1 MPNYVP
7 YHMHTQLS
15 LLDSCA
21 KYQEYVDKAQECG
34 MTALAFSEHGNIFEY
49 YHKKIA
55 IENAGMKYIH
65 ACECYLTETLEEKV
79 RDNYHVWLGARNYE
93 GFLELNELISHS
105 FNRQDGHYY
114 YKPRITWEELKNTSE
129 NIIITS
135 ACIASPLSVGTD
147 SIKCLFLNFICK
159 NKDRCFLEI
168 QHHNTAAQKE
178 YNKYIQSL
186 CFKFGLKPIA
196 GTDTHA
202 LNDREVKGRDML
214 LKSKNIEFDDNEA
227 GWDLTFKTYDELINA
242 YEIQDV
248 LPTAFIK
255 TAIDNTNELAE
266 MVEPFELDKHT
277 KYPHIYDNPVETYK
291 QKINEGYK
299 SHKYV
304 RERYSVEEV
313 KQTVKEELDV
323 YEKTKSIDFMLL
335 QTYLREWERSQG
347 IQCGYGRGSVSGS
360 FICYLLRITEM
371 DSKKFNLNFFRFMNP
386 SRVTNADIDTDYGE
400 EDRAKVKYFLL
411 HDHLNLPQIQ
421 CAEIITFNT
430 IALKG
435 AVRDVC
441 RGLYSD
447 SNTDYIKLS
456 EEIISATEIDEAEA
470 RKKYPAVFE
479 YVDILNGTVVSVG
492 SHPSGVLVTDIDIA
506 KQIGVCSLAT
516 SEYPV
521 SMLNMKELDDLM
533 YVKLDILGLDNIK
546 IINDTCKMLGIE
558 RLTPDNTDLED
569 EKVWKSIRD
578 DTTMVFQWESASAQ
592 AYLRKFMS
600 DAIIKLAK
608 TVNPNFSYIKWFSF
622 GNGLIRPGCA
632 SFRDNVANGEILTT
646 GFKELDDFLSATF
659 GRITMQEDIMRF
671 LVKFCGYNDAESDTV
686 RRGIAKKYGT
696 EKFIDEIHDRF
707 ISYSHSTYGIDEE
720 KLEEIFPPIK
730 QGILDATRYA
740 FSWNHSDSYSCIG
753 YICGYL
759 RYYYPLEFLTAALN
773 TFKDKEEKTLAITQ
787 YANKNNIK
795 IASPKFRHSSGEYKI
810 DKEQNAIYKGIAS
823 IKYLN
828 AQIADEL
835 YALKDNKYDTF
846 NDLLIDISN
855 TSIDNRQ
862 LDILVKIG
870 FFSEFGEIN
879 VLLKQIEY
887 FNLIYSRKTFKV
899 ADIQSG
905 KYDIPE
911 YLIAKYSGK
920 HTEKTYSQIDSKGLL
935 NELVKVIDYP
945 KTTIADKMRYSYEGL
960 GYIDIVEPKAPDNIY
975 YVENVSGKYTKKYLT
990 LYKLRTGET
999 MIIKAEITLALKGG
1013 EIIKINEI
1021 TNKFK
1026 YRVVGEDPTTHKKLF
1041 EKTGEKED
1049 VITSYEIVKNA

>member
-1 MPNYVP
+1 MLNYVP

-21 KYQEYVDKAQECG
+21 KYKEYVDKAQECG
-34 MTALAFSEHGNIFEY
+34 MKAFAFSEHGNVFEY
-49 YHKKIA
+49 YHKKTA

-65 ACECYLTETLEEKV
+65 ACECYLTETLEDKI
-79 RDNYHVWLGARNYE
+79 RDNYHVWLGARNYD

-105 FNRQDGHYY
+105 FNREDGHYY
-114 YKPRITWEELKNTSE
+114 YKPRITWEELQNTSN
-129 NIIITS
+129 NILITS
-135 ACIASPLSVGTD
+135 ACIASPLSVGTND
-147 SIKCLFLNFICK
+147 IKKSFLNFVCK

-168 QHHNTAAQKE
+168 QHHNTTAQKE
-178 YNKYIQSL
+178 YNKFIQSL
-186 CFKFGLKPIA
+186 CSKFGLRPIA

-202 LNDREVKGRDML
+202 LDNREAKGRDML
-214 LKSKNIEFDDNEA
+214 LKSKDIAFDDNEA
-227 GWDLTFKTYDELINA
+227 GWDLIFKTYEELVNA
-242 YEIQDV
+242 YEVQDA
-248 LPTAFIK
+248 LPMSFVK

-266 MVEPFELDKHT
+266 MVEPFKLDKHT
-277 KYPHIYDNPVETYK
+277 KYPHIYDDPEKTYM
-291 QKINEGYK
+291 QKIDKAYK
-299 SHKYV
+299 NHKYAK
-304 RERYSVEEV
+304 ERYSVEEV
-313 KQTVKEELDV
+313 KQTVKEEFDT
-323 YEKTKSIDFMLL
+323 YKKTQSIDFMLL
-335 QTYLREWERSQG
+335 QAYLREWEKSQG
-347 IQCGYGRGSVSGS
+347 IQCGYSRGSVSGS
-360 FICYLLRITEM
+360 FICYLLGITEM
-371 DSKKFNLNFFRFMNP
+371 DSKKFGLNFFRFMNP

-435 AVRDVC
+435 AIRDIC
-441 RGLYSD
+441 RGLYS
-447 SNTDYIKLS
+447 NTGKDYLTLS
-456 EEIISATEIDEAEA
+456 EEIIGVAEADEEEA
-470 RKKYPAVFE
+470 RKKYPEVFE

-546 IINDTCKMLGIE
+546 IINDTCKILGIE

-578 DTTMVFQWESASAQ
+578 DTTMVFQWESQSAQ
-592 AYLRKFMS
+592 AYLKKFMS
-600 DAIIKLAK
+600 DNTVDIAK
-608 TVNPNFSYIKWFSF
+608 SVNPDFSYIKWFSF

-632 SFRDNVANGEILTT
+632 SFRDDVADGKILTT
-646 GFKELDDFLSATF
+646 GFKELDNFLSATF

-707 ISYSHSTYGIDEE
+707 VSYSNTTYGVDKA

-773 TFKDKEEKTLAITQ
+773 TFNDKEEKTLAITQ
-787 YANKNNIK
+787 YANKIGVK
-795 IASPKFRHSSGEYKI
+795 IVSPKFRHSSDKYKM

-835 YALKDNKYDTF
+835 YALKDNQYDTF
-846 NDLLIDISN
+846 NSLLTDINS
-855 TSIDNRQ
+855 TSVNSRQ
-862 LDILVKIG
+862 LDILVKLD

-879 VLLKQIEY
+879 ALLKQIENY
-887 FNLIYSRKTFKV
+887 NLIYGRKTFKV
-899 ADIQSG
+899 ADIQAG

-920 HTEKTYSQIDSKGLL
+920 HTEKIYSQINSEGLL
-935 NELVKVIDYP
+935 KELAEVTEYP
-945 KTTIADKMRYSYEGL
+945 KTTTKDKLRYTYEGL
-960 GYIDIVEPKAPDNIY
+960 GYIDIVLPQAPDNYY
-975 YVENVSGKYTKKYLT
+975 YVENVSGNYTKKYLM
-990 LYKLRTGET
+990 LYRLHTGET
-999 MIIKAEITLALKGG
+999 IKIKAEISASLKGG
-1013 EIIKINEI
+1013 EIIKVNEI
-1021 TNKFK
+1021 TKKIK
-1026 YRVVGEDPTTHKKLF
+1026 YRVAGEDPKTHKKIF

-1049 VITSYEIVKNA
+1049 VITSYEIVK

>member
-34 MTALAFSEHGNIFEY
+34 MKALAFSEHGNIFEY

-147 SIKCLFLNFICK
+147 SIKRSFLNFICK

-168 QHHNTAAQKE
+168 QHHNTAIQKE

-186 CFKFGLKPIA
+186 CVKFGLKPIA

-266 MVEPFELDKHT
+266 MVELFELDKHT
-277 KYPHIYDNPVETYK
+277 KYPHIYNNPVETYK
-291 QKINEGYK
+291 KKINEGYK
-299 SHKYV
+299 GHKYV

-470 RKKYPAVFE
+470 RKKYPEVFE

-846 NDLLIDISN
+846 NDLLIDINN

-887 FNLIYSRKTFKV
+887 FNLIYGRKTFKV

-935 NELVKVIDYP
+935 NELVEVIDYP

-999 MIIKAEITLALKGG
+999 IIIKAEITLALKGG

-1049 VITSYEIVKNA
+1049 VITSYEIVKNT